1 MYWVVQKALIP
12 NFLHMIVSPGFLG
25 ALSKQYS
32 KNLAIS
38 TILNT
43 NFFQLY
49 LSAFAA
55 FYNLLSAKS
64 DTLHSLIYLRYF
76 IHVYICL

>member
-1 MYWVVQKALIP
+1 
-12 NFLHMIVSPGFLG
+12 MIVSPGFLG
-25 ALSKQYS
+25 GLSKQYS

-38 TILNT
+38 TILKT

-55 FYNLLSAKS
+55 FDNLLSVKS
-64 DTLHSLIYLRYF
+64 DTFSDMCYTQSDLPALL
-76 IHVYICL
+76 